1 MYKFTN
7 ATTIKR
13 LADNAFIPVHE
24 GNVDY
29 QLFVKDVIDK
39 GTSIVE
45 GVDTVKTVDYK
56 DARIAEYPPLEEQQ
70 DMQYWDAM
78 NGTTIWKDKITQIKT
93 KYPKSQIGVT
103 EAVLPDWVSKLS

>member
-13 LADNAFIPVHE
+13 LADNAFIPVNE

-45 GVDTVKTVDYK
+45 GVD
-56 DARIAEYPPLEEQQ
+56 LER
-70 DMQYWDAM
+70 
-78 NGTTIWKDKITQIKT
+78 
-93 KYPKSQIGVT
+93 
-103 EAVLPDWVSKLS
+103 